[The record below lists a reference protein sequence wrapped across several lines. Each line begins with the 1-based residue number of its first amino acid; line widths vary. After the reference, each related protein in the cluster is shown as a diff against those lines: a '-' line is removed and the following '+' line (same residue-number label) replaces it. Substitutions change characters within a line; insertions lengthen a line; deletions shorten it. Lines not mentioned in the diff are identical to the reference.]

1 MQAACQKV
9 EKWYATT
16 KTLYLMRIMHC
27 VQGEVLTTSNLSDTL
42 VYEILTRVVIMVS
55 QQVLVSWIGHTDL
68 NAWADANPK
77 VAKEILERPS
87 VARILREERFTRK
100 KGGNGI
106 GPLKTAAQAKQFDV
120 FHFLSR
126 LPSEVDQA
134 FANWLG
140 VKYKLN
146 PVARIDPTDISF
158 VYGEA
163 SRLLRTLTE
172 NKNNQL
178 NLFLTSGTWAMAAV
192 WVLLGNTVFRATL
205 WQAFEGK
212 LFQKDLPFDL
222 ALFERQRL
230 ALAYSQAADS
240 LPVSFDPIVGTS
252 VAIQDARRRAAVV
265 ARHDVCVLLLGE
277 SGTGKELFAKAIHE
291 ASERRDG
298 PYQAVNCAAIPGQLL
313 ESELF
318 GHEKGAFTGADK
330 SKDGLFKLADGG
342 TLFLD
347 EVGECDLGMQAK
359 LLRVLQAPVDSPCQ
373 RIFRR
378 VGGKDDQKSDVRVI
392 AATNRDLLDMVSK
405 RTFREDLYYRLAS
418 VTIRLP
424 PLRERQSDIPDIANK
439 LLQQIRHILR
449 SKAGKQVLRLS
460 PEALGFAQTR
470 RWKGN
475 IRQLYNVLLQA
486 AMFATGDDISRQELE
501 AASIDMGEAPEST
514 GSFSFGGD
522 KTVIEYL
529 DGQRNTL
536 FREALRQSR
545 ENQSEAAKLLGVTPA
560 AVSKFVRQQEEV

>member
-1 MQAACQKV
+1 
-9 EKWYATT
+9 
-16 KTLYLMRIMHC
+16 
-27 VQGEVLTTSNLSDTL
+27 
-42 VYEILTRVVIMVS
+42 MVRKN
-55 QQVLVSWIGHTDL
+55 VLVSWIGHTDW
-68 NAWADANPK
+68 NAWADAYPDAERIFAEPSIAPALEHFKRAK
-77 VAKEILERPS
+77 V
-87 VARILREERFTRK
+87 
-100 KGGNGI
+100 NGI
-106 GPLKTAAQAKQFDV
+106 GPLKTAAQSGRFDLIHLISRIPELDREFAK
-120 FHFLSR
+120 
-126 LPSEVDQA
+126 
-134 FANWLG
+134 WLG
-140 VKYKLN
+140 TKVEVHKVTLD
-146 PVARIDPTDISF
+146 DPTEYRAVYLEVGRVLRDIGRENDF
-158 VYGEA
+158 NF
-163 SRLLRTLTE
+163 LLS
-172 NKNNQL
+172 
-178 NLFLTSGTWAMAAV
+178 SGTPTMAAV
-192 WVLLGNTVFRATL
+192 WVLLGKTIHQATL
-205 WQAFEGK
+205 WQT
-212 LFQKDLPFDL
+212 FQGNLNQTELPFDL
-222 ALFERQRL
+222 ALFERQASQRL

-240 LPVSFDPIVGTS
+240 LPVSFNPIVGS
-252 VAIQDARRRAAVV
+252 SSAIEDARRRAAVM

-359 LLRVLQAPVDSPCQ
+359 LLRVLQPPADSPCQ

-405 RTFREDLYYRLAS
+405 GTFREDLYYRLAS

-439 LLQQIRHILR
+439 LLQQIRHVLR
-449 SKAGKQVLRLS
+449 PKAGKQVLRLS

-486 AMFATGDDISRQELE
+486 AMFATGDDISRHDLE
-501 AASIDMGEAPEST
+501 AASIDVGEAPEST
-514 GSFSFGGD
+514 GEFLFGGD
-522 KTVIEYL
+522 KTVTEYL
-529 DGQRNTL
+529 DGQRNKL
-536 FREALRQSR
+536 FREALRRSR

-560 AVSKFVRQQEEV
+560 ALSKFVRQQ